1 MSRKDMAVTLTE
13 HLEEARK
20 RLIICVVCIFVAT
33 VMSFSLVDLLRW
45 ILIRPAGH
53 LDLIF
58 VTPPEA
64 LMANIRLAFIAG
76 LILSMPLILYQLLM
90 FVVPGLH
97 KQEKKL
103 LIPAILAMVF
113 FFALGVSFAY
123 FTVFPFAIRFFMGF
137 ASDTVTPMFTISNY
151 LTFATNFIFA
161 FGVVFQLPI
170 VFFVFGEPGNC
181 GGAFFTQIQKACPAG
196 DYSALSLS
204 DPAGYCLP
212 DYAGRPTDGSVR
224 IGDFPGGCKP
234 AKEKYGREPVI
245 SLVKSKAAHFFARL
259 CVIV

>member
-170 VFFVFGEPGNC
+170 VFFVLGSLGIV
-181 GGAFFTQIQKACPAG
+181 GAPFLRKFRKHALLVIILLSAFLTPPDIVSQIMLAG
-196 DYSALSLS
+196 PLMVLYEL
-204 DPAGYCLP
+204 G
-212 DYAGRPTDGSVR
+212 
-224 IGDFPGGCKP
+224 IF
-234 AKEKYGREPVI
+234 
-245 SLVKSKAAHFFARL
+245 LVVVSQRKKNTAESRL
-259 CVIV
+259 